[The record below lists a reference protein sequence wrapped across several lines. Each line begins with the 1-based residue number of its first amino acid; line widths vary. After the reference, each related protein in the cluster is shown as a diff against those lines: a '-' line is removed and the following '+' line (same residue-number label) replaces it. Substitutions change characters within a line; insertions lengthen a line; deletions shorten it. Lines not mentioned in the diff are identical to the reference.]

1 MKKNV
6 ALVCGGY
13 SGEYVISIESAQQ
26 VYENLLEQYNVYK
39 IIITKNRWYY
49 QNDTT
54 QIDID
59 KNDFSLTIDNT
70 KIIFDIAFIIVHGTP
85 GENGLLQGYF
95 DMLDIPYTTC
105 SALTSAITFDKAIC
119 NEIVRN
125 FGIIHVASNIALHK
139 QDNISIDT
147 ILQKI
152 SLPVFVK
159 PSQGGS
165 SIATFKVTKQEDLL
179 PSIQKAFEVDNKIL
193 IEEYI
198 KGREFSCGVMKIDNK
213 ITALPIAEICPKT
226 DFFDWKAKYKGL
238 SNEIVPAPIDD
249 KTTTLIQKTTEKI
262 YKLLD
267 CNGVCRVDYILEN
280 DTNKLF
286 FLEINTTPG
295 QSKESIVPKQ
305 IRYMGKS
312 TKWLY
317 QTQIESVLKD
327 NKRKEK

>member
-13 SGEYVISIESAQQ
+13 SGEYVISIESADQ
-26 VYENLLEQYNVYK
+26 VYENLCEEYNVYK
-39 IIITKNRWYY
+39 IILVKDRWYY
-49 QNDTT
+49 KDAERE
-54 QIDID
+54 IDVD
-59 KNDFSLTIDNT
+59 KNDFSLTIDNN
-70 KIIFDIAFIIVHGTP
+70 KITFDIAFIIVHGTP

-95 DMLDIPYTTC
+95 DMLDLPYTTC
-105 SALTSAITFDKAIC
+105 NALTSAITFDKAIC

-125 FGIIHVASNIALHK
+125 FGIINVAANVAVRKHDKVSTE
-139 QDNISIDT
+139 D
-147 ILQKI
+147 ILKKV

-165 SIATFKVTKQEDLL
+165 SIATFKVTKKEDLI
-179 PSIQKAFEVDNKIL
+179 PSIEKAFEVDNKVL
-193 IEEYI
+193 VEQYI

-213 ITALPIAEICPKT
+213 VTALPIAEICPKT
-226 DFFDWKAKYKGL
+226 DFFDWKAKYDGL

-249 KTTTLIQKTTEKI
+249 TTTSLIQKTTEEI

-267 CNGVCRVDYILEN
+267 CNGVCRIDYILEEE
-280 DTNKLF
+280 TKKLF

-317 QTQIESVLKD
+317 QTQIESVLKE
-327 NKRKEK
+327 RK

>member
-39 IIITKNRWYY
+39 IVITKNRWYY

-165 SIATFKVTKQEDLL
+165 SIATFKVTEQEDLL

-267 CNGVCRVDYILEN
+267 CKGVCRIDYILEN

-327 NKRKEK
+327 NKREEK